1 MKKNN
6 QWFSILVWMFLIII
20 LTLSAYVILS
30 YIIPFSQNTKWIE
43 NASRAY
49 YYAYWGIESSLLDV
63 KTSSTNTPLSLPAST
78 STWYYSLVWKNWNL
92 NPPLWKGNSDINTDY
107 NKIWPNFPVQME
119 VWNNLLAWNI
129 SNVKMFLRVPAF
141 TWWTLIFDATWP
153 IINWSLSSTWNT
165 LNATDYITQANIKNS
180 ITDYVSSSSN
190 NFVFSSKNWKNLEES
205 NLTFQSFYSGNCINN
220 SCILK
225 LSVINPLK
233 AKLSSWT
240 SYDIPYLEYKIDFW
254 GASIPLYYTNID
266 ASWKSYWF
274 KKDLKVRVPQQTLNQ
289 AFDFTVFQ

>member
-30 YIIPFSQNTKWIE
+30 YMIPFSQNTKWIE

-49 YYAYWGIESSLLDV
+49 YYAYWGIESSLLKVKNNDV
-63 KTSSTNTPLSLPAST
+63 TDINIPT
-78 STWYYSLVWKNWNL
+78 TWTWFWADIVADWSL
-92 NPPLWKGNSDINTDY
+92 NPPPWKGNSDINSNY

-119 VWNNLLAWNI
+119 VWNNTLTNI
-129 SNVKMFLRVPAF
+129 SNIKMYFKVPAF
-141 TWWTLIFDATWP
+141 TWWTLIFDNWWKDP
-153 IINWSLSSTWNT
+153 VINMILSSSTDSLTITWVVISNV
-165 LNATDYITQANIKNS
+165 IKNS
-180 ITDYVSSSSN
+180 SDTTHSSVSSFALMQWKKLDESQDSFN
-190 NFVFSSKNWKNLEES
+190 NFYSSKCSLWK
-205 NLTFQSFYSGNCINN
+205 T
-220 SCILK
+220 CILK
-225 LSVINPLK
+225 LSVVNPLK
-233 AKLSSWT
+233 ARLSS
-240 SYDIPYLEYKIDFW
+240 SNYDIPYLEYKIDFW

>member
-30 YIIPFSQNTKWIE
+30 YMIPFSQNTKWIE

-49 YYAYWGIESSLLDV
+49 YYAYWGIESSLLKVKNNDV
-63 KTSSTNTPLSLPAST
+63 TDINIPT
-78 STWYYSLVWKNWNL
+78 TWTWFWADIVADWSL
-92 NPPLWKGNSDINTDY
+92 NPPLWKGNSDINSNY

-141 TWWTLIFDATWP
+141 TWWTLTFDATWP
-153 IINWSLSSTWNT
+153 IINWSLSSTWDT

-190 NFVFSSKNWKNLEES
+190 NFVFSSKHWKNLEE
-205 NLTFQSFYSGNCINN
+205 TDIIFQSFYGNNCINN

-225 LSVINPLK
+225 LSVVNPLK
-233 AKLSSWT
+233 ARLSSWT

-254 GASIPLYYTNID
+254 GGASIPLYYTNID

>member
-30 YIIPFSQNTKWIE
+30 YMIPFSQNTKWIE

-49 YYAYWGIESSLLDV
+49 YYAYWWIESSLLDV
-63 KTSSTNTPLSLPAST
+63 KTSLTNTPLSLPAST

-92 NPPLWKGNSDINTDY
+92 NPPAWKGNSDINTDY

-129 SNVKMFLRVPAF
+129 SNVKMYFKVPAF
-141 TWWTLIFDATWP
+141 TWWVLTFDNTDS
-153 IINWSLSSTWNT
+153 IISLSLSSTWDTLYINDFIKWTDIKKSNETTSISKTSFNT
-165 LNATDYITQANIKNS
+165 LQ
-180 ITDYVSSSSN
+180 
-190 NFVFSSKNWKNLEES
+190 WKNLEES

-233 AKLSSWT
+233 AKLSS
-240 SYDIPYLEYKIDFW
+240 SNYDIPYLEYKIDFW
-254 GASIPLYYTNID
+254 GSASIPLYYTNID